1 MHLCFAIGEN
11 SDKVPSVLWESSA
24 IGMSRKIIIVS
35 HIKRKLRCQVV
46 LENY

>member
-11 SDKVPSVLWESSA
+11 SDKDPTVLWESSA
-24 IGMSRKIIIVS
+24 IGMSREMIFMS